1 MLKIEQLSK
10 RFSDRQV
17 LNNLSLEI
25 LPGEIYGLLG
35 ANGAGK
41 TTLINIICRLINPD
55 LGKIEI
61 DSQPISAK
69 TRSLIGIAPQ
79 ENLLYQSLTCIE
91 NLDFF
96 AALYGIRGREKI
108 LAIEYCL
115 EAVNLQDRAD
125 SVVANLSGG
134 MARRLNMAI
143 ALIHRPKL
151 LILDE
156 PSTGLDI
163 EARYEIWQLIQ
174 QLRDRGITLLL
185 TTHLLE
191 EAERLCQKIGI
202 LKNGRIAV
210 EGSLEKLRKIIPAVE
225 ILIMRTKEEEA
236 AIAIAA
242 SQNFTLRRYGSDL
255 AFWLPEGKSLQEII
269 TLFANIR
276 LESLAIQPVRL
287 ENIYLEITTSDLY

>member
-10 RFSDRQV
+10 RFGDRQV
-17 LNNLSLEI
+17 LNHLCLEI
-25 LPGEIYGLLG
+25 VAGEIYGLLG

-41 TTLINIICRLINPD
+41 TTLINIICRLVNPD
-55 LGKIEI
+55 QGKIEI
-61 DSQPISAK
+61 DSQPISVN

-79 ENLLYQSLTCIE
+79 ENLLYQSLTCVE

-96 AALYGIRGREKI
+96 AALYGLRGKEK
-108 LAIEYCL
+108 LDAIQSCL
-115 EAVNLQDRAD
+115 EAVNLEDRAN

-163 EARYEIWQLIQ
+163 EARYEIWELIQ
-174 QLRDRGITLLL
+174 QLRNRGITLLL

-202 LKNGRIAV
+202 LKNGQIAV
-210 EGSLEKLRKIIPAVE
+210 EGSLEDLRKIIPASDVL
-225 ILIMRTKEEEA
+225 ILRTKEEEK
-236 AIAIAA
+236 AIAIANQ
-242 SQNFTLRRYGSDL
+242 QNYIVRHYGSDL
-255 AFWLPEGKSLQEII
+255 AFWLPKTMSLQEII
-269 TLFANIR
+269 ILFENVTI
-276 LESLAIQPVRL
+276 ESIAMQPVRL
-287 ENIYLEITTSDLY
+287 EHIYLEITTSDRY

>member
-17 LNNLSLEI
+17 LNKLSLEI

-41 TTLINIICRLINPD
+41 TTLINIICRLVNPD
-55 LGKIEI
+55 QGKIEI
-61 DSQPISAK
+61 DSQPISAN

-79 ENLLYQSLTCIE
+79 ENLLYQSLTCAE

-96 AALYGIRGREKI
+96 AALYGVRGREKI
-108 LAIEYCL
+108 SAIEYCL

-125 SVVANLSGG
+125 SIVVNLSGG

-210 EGSLEKLRKIIPAVE
+210 EGSLEDLRKIIPAVE

-236 AIAIAA
+236 AIAIATK
-242 SQNFTLRRYGSDL
+242 QNFMHRRYGSDL
-255 AFWLPEGKSLQEII
+255 VFWLPERKSLQEII
-269 TLFANIR
+269 SLFADISI
-276 LESLAIQPVRL
+276 ESVAMQPVRL
-287 ENIYLEITTSDLY
+287 ENIYLEITTSDQY